1 MVVQQIE
8 ASMSR
13 QPCKVYIGN
22 PCFGN
27 NPNPRLSSIKCQLIA
42 EMNPPNVPREV
53 GWSGQP
59 VNTLL

>member
-8 ASMSR
+8 ASMSK
-13 QPCKVYIGN
+13 PCGN

-27 NPNPRLSSIKCQLIA
+27 GPNPRLSSIKCQLIA
-42 EMNPPNVPREV
+42 EMNPPNIPREV
-53 GWSGQP
+53 QWSGQP